1 MSDTKKASAEFLVGN
16 QLGLHVR
23 AAAMVV
29 RTMTPFS
36 AKVSIRAGSSVA
48 DARSVL
54 DLLTLSASK
63 GTPIVVEAEGEDADA
78 ALASLGDLIARNFAE

>member
-1 MSDTKKASAEFLVGN
+1 MGSSRASAEYVVGN

-29 RTMTPFS
+29 RTMSPFS
-36 AKVSIRAGSSVA
+36 SKVTIRAGDSEA

-63 GTPIVVEAEGEDADA
+63 GTRIVVEAEGDDAEA
-78 ALASLGDLIARNFAE
+78 AVATLGDLIARNFSE

>member
-1 MSDTKKASAEFLVGN
+1 MVGN

-29 RTMTPFS
+29 RTMTPFAS
-36 AKVSIRAGSSVA
+36 KVSIRAGDSVA

-63 GTPIVVEAEGEDADA
+63 GTRIVVEAEGDDAEA
-78 ALASLGDLIARNFAE
+78 AVAMLGDLIARNFAE

>member
-1 MSDTKKASAEFLVGN
+1 MSKKATAEFTVGN

-36 AKVSIRAGSSVA
+36 SRVSIRAGGSVA

-63 GTPIVVEAEGEDADA
+63 GTRIVVEAEGDDAEA
-78 ALASLGDLIARNFAE
+78 AVATLGNLIACNFAE

>member
-1 MSDTKKASAEFLVGN
+1 MGSSKASAEFVVGN

-29 RTMTPFS
+29 RTMSPFS
-36 AKVSIRAGSSVA
+36 SKVTIRAGDSEA

-63 GTPIVVEAEGEDADA
+63 GTRIVVEAEGDDAEA
-78 ALASLGDLIARNFAE
+78 AVSTLGDLIARNFSE

>member
-1 MSDTKKASAEFLVGN
+1 MSNKASAEFVIGN

-29 RTMTPFS
+29 RTITPFS
-36 AKVSIRAGSSVA
+36 CKISIHAGESVA

-63 GTPIVVEAEGEDADA
+63 GTKIVVEADGDDAQA
-78 ALASLGDLIARNFAE
+78 AVDVLGDLIARNFAE

>member
-1 MSDTKKASAEFLVGN
+1 MGSSKASAEYVVGN

-29 RTMTPFS
+29 RTMSPFS
-36 AKVSIRAGSSVA
+36 SKVTIRAGDSEA

-63 GTPIVVEAEGEDADA
+63 GTRIVVEAEGDDADA
-78 ALASLGDLIARNFAE
+78 AVATLGDLIARNFSE

>member
-1 MSDTKKASAEFLVGN
+1 MSSKASAEFLVSN

-29 RTMTPFS
+29 RTMTPFTS
-36 AKVSIRAGSSVA
+36 KVSIRAGTSTA

-63 GTPIVVEAEGEDADA
+63 GTRIIVEAEGDDAEA
-78 ALASLGDLIARNFAE
+78 AVATLGDLIARNFAE

>member
-1 MSDTKKASAEFLVGN
+1 MSTRATAEFMVSN

-29 RTMTPFS
+29 RTMTPFAS
-36 AKVSIRAGSSVA
+36 KVSIRAGGSVA

-63 GTPIVVEAEGEDADA
+63 GTRIMVEAEGEDAEEA
-78 ALASLGDLIARNFAE
+78 VAMLGDLIARNFAE

>member
-1 MSDTKKASAEFLVGN
+1 MSTKASAEFTVGN

-36 AKVSIRAGSSVA
+36 SRVSIRAGGSVA

-63 GTPIVVEAEGEDADA
+63 GTKIVVEAEGEDADKA
-78 ALASLGDLIARNFAE
+78 VEVLGDLIARNFAE

>member
-1 MSDTKKASAEFLVGN
+1 MSSKASAEYIVSN

-29 RTMTPFS
+29 RTMTPFAS
-36 AKVSIRAGSSVA
+36 KVSIRAGSSVA

-63 GTPIVVEAEGEDADA
+63 GTRIIVEAEGDDAEA
-78 ALASLGDLIARNFAE
+78 AVATLGDLIARNFAE

>member
-1 MSDTKKASAEFLVGN
+1 MSKSATAEFVVSN

-29 RTMTPFS
+29 RTMTPFAS
-36 AKVSIRAGSSVA
+36 KVSIRAGGSVA

-63 GTPIVVEAEGEDADA
+63 GTRIVVEAEGDDAEA
-78 ALASLGDLIARNFAE
+78 AVAMLGDLIARNFAE

>member
-1 MSDTKKASAEFLVGN
+1 MSQKASAEFVVSN

-29 RTMTPFS
+29 RTMTPFAS
-36 AKVSIRAGSSVA
+36 KVSIRAGGSVA

-63 GTPIVVEAEGEDADA
+63 GTKIVVEAEGDDAEA
-78 ALASLGDLIARNFAE
+78 AVAVLGELIHHNFSESS

>member
-1 MSDTKKASAEFLVGN
+1 MSSKASAEFIVSN

-29 RTMTPFS
+29 RTMTPFAS
-36 AKVSIRAGSSVA
+36 KVSIRAGGSVA

-63 GTPIVVEAEGEDADA
+63 GTRIVVEAEGEDAEA
-78 ALASLGDLIARNFAE
+78 AVATLGDLIARNFAE

>member
-1 MSDTKKASAEFLVGN
+1 MSRVAKAEFVIGN

-29 RTMTPFS
+29 RTMTPYAS
-36 AKVSIRAGSSVA
+36 KVSIRAGDSVA

-63 GTPIVVEAEGEDADA
+63 GTRIVVEAEGDDAEA
-78 ALASLGDLIARNFAE
+78 AVAMLGDLIARNFAE

>member
-1 MSDTKKASAEFLVGN
+1 MSKTARAEFVVEN

-29 RTMTPFS
+29 RTMTPFVS
-36 AKVSIRAGSSVA
+36 KVSIWAGTGVA

-63 GTPIVVEAEGEDADA
+63 GTRVVVEAEGDDADTA
-78 ALASLGDLIARNFAE
+78 VATLGDLIARNFAE

>member
-1 MSDTKKASAEFLVGN
+1 MSSKASAEFIVSN

-29 RTMTPFS
+29 RTMTPFAS
-36 AKVSIRAGSSVA
+36 KVSIRAGSSVA

-63 GTPIVVEAEGEDADA
+63 GTKIVVEAEGDDAEA
-78 ALASLGDLIARNFAE
+78 AVATLGDLIARNFSE

>member
-1 MSDTKKASAEFLVGN
+1 MSHKASAQFTVGN

-29 RTMTPFS
+29 RTTTPFS
-36 AKVSIRAGSSVA
+36 SKVSITAGGSTA

-63 GTPIVVEAEGEDADA
+63 GTLIVVEAEGDDADV
-78 ALASLGDLIARNFAE
+78 ALATLGDLIARNFAE

>member
-1 MSDTKKASAEFLVGN
+1 MSTKASAEFTVGN

-36 AKVSIRAGSSVA
+36 SKVSIRAGASVA

-63 GTPIVVEAEGEDADA
+63 GTKIVVEAEGEDADKA
-78 ALASLGDLIARNFAE
+78 VEVLGDLIARNFAE

>member
-1 MSDTKKASAEFLVGN
+1 MSKTATAEFVVGN

-29 RTMTPFS
+29 RTMTPFAS
-36 AKVSIRAGSSVA
+36 KVSIRAGDSVA

-63 GTPIVVEAEGEDADA
+63 GTRIVVEAEGDDAEA
-78 ALASLGDLIARNFAE
+78 AVATLGDLIARNFAE

>member
-1 MSDTKKASAEFLVGN
+1 MSEKATAEFIVSN

-29 RTMTPFS
+29 RTMTPFAS
-36 AKVSIRAGSSVA
+36 KVSIRAGSSVA

-63 GTPIVVEAEGEDADA
+63 GTKIIVEAEGDDAESA
-78 ALASLGDLIARNFAE
+78 VATLGDLIARNFAE

>member
-1 MSDTKKASAEFLVGN
+1 MGSSRASAEYVVGN

-29 RTMTPFS
+29 RTMSPFS
-36 AKVSIRAGSSVA
+36 SKVTIRAGDSEA

-63 GTPIVVEAEGEDADA
+63 GTRIVVEAEGDDAEA
-78 ALASLGDLIARNFAE
+78 AVAMLGDLIARNFAE

>member
-1 MSDTKKASAEFLVGN
+1 MGSSKASAEYVVGN

-29 RTMTPFS
+29 RTMSPFS
-36 AKVSIRAGSSVA
+36 SKVTIRAGDSEA

-63 GTPIVVEAEGEDADA
+63 GMKIVVEAEGDDADA
-78 ALASLGDLIARNFAE
+78 AVATLGDLIARNFSE

>member
-1 MSDTKKASAEFLVGN
+1 MSKQASAEFVVGN

-29 RTMTPFS
+29 RTMTPFAS
-36 AKVSIRAGSSVA
+36 KVSIRAGASVA

-63 GTPIVVEAEGEDADA
+63 GTRIVVEAQGDDAEEA
-78 ALASLGDLIARNFAE
+78 VAMLGDLIARNFAE

>member
-1 MSDTKKASAEFLVGN
+1 MSTKATAEFTVGN

-36 AKVSIRAGSSVA
+36 SRVSIRAGGSVA

-63 GTPIVVEAEGEDADA
+63 GTKIVVEAEGEDADKA
-78 ALASLGDLIARNFAE
+78 VEVLGDLIARNFAE

>member
-1 MSDTKKASAEFLVGN
+1 MSGKASAEFVVGN

-29 RTMTPFS
+29 RTMTPFQS
-36 AKVSIRAGSSVA
+36 RISICTAGGRA

-63 GTPIVVEAEGEDADA
+63 GTRIVVEAEGEDAEA
-78 ALASLGDLIARNFAE
+78 AVAALGDLIARNFAE

>member
-1 MSDTKKASAEFLVGN
+1 MGSSTASAEFVVGN

-29 RTMTPFS
+29 RTMSPFS
-36 AKVSIRAGSSVA
+36 SKVTIRAGDSEA

-63 GTPIVVEAEGEDADA
+63 GTRIVVEAEGDDAEA
-78 ALASLGDLIARNFAE
+78 AVAMLGDLIARNFAE

>member
-1 MSDTKKASAEFLVGN
+1 MSTATAEFVVSN

-29 RTMTPFS
+29 RTVTPFQ
-36 AKVSIRAGSSVA
+36 ASITIRTDSGSA

-54 DLLTLSASK
+54 DLLTLSANK
-63 GTPIVVEAEGEDADA
+63 GTKVVVSAEGPDADA
-78 ALASLGDLIARNFAE
+78 AVAALGDLITRNFAE

>member
-1 MSDTKKASAEFLVGN
+1 MGSSRASAEYVVGN

-29 RTMTPFS
+29 RTMSPFS
-36 AKVSIRAGSSVA
+36 SKVTIRAGDSEA

-63 GTPIVVEAEGEDADA
+63 GTRIVVEAEGDDAEA
-78 ALASLGDLIARNFAE
+78 AVAMLGHLIAHNFAE

>member
-1 MSDTKKASAEFLVGN
+1 MGSSKASAEYVVGN

-29 RTMTPFS
+29 RTMSPFS
-36 AKVSIRAGSSVA
+36 SKVTIRAGDSEA

-63 GTPIVVEAEGEDADA
+63 GTKIVVEAEGDDADA
-78 ALASLGDLIARNFAE
+78 AVATLGDLIARNFSE